1 MIIAATQAVKRV
13 YEPDQGVL
21 TKSTSASL
29 YGLGRQVLITVCK
42 YFAIGFYAIRTC
54 NGLGNVAKP
63 TPGPEARI
71 SVYHQGP
78 KKYGQPGNHHFGL
91 LDELW

>member
-1 MIIAATQAVKRV
+1 MIIAATQAVKRL

-29 YGLGRQVLITVCK
+29 YRLSRQALITV
-42 YFAIGFYAIRTC
+42 FIGFYAIRTC
-54 NGLGNVAKP
+54 NGFGNVAKP
-63 TPGPEARI
+63 TPEPKARI

-78 KKYGQPGNHHFGL
+78 KNTGN
-91 LDELW
+91 LDTTILGF